1 MRPVFGS
8 SGLILIS
15 MPLSCNL
22 YHSRGCVPVKWN
34 TSQRLFLEKLLP
46 FFRIDS
52 TKTHQRLSY
61 FAFPCCVFVLQC
73 PHVPRPAGRHSEQ
86 ACRRPWG
93 GKGPLLKT
101 KKKKPVTSA
110 VQLLQHLHRP
120 LYFIAAG
127 IRGRKVRS
135 RRWIKIMEGFNWW
148 NNGTKLAWF
157 RIWCFPF
164 LRKWS
169 SPIYI
174 ESNNQAFNILAEVEA
189 LQSAF

>member
-1 MRPVFGS
+1 MRPVFDP

-15 MPLSCNL
+15 MPLNCNL

-34 TSQRLFLEKLLP
+34 TSQRLFLERLLL
-46 FFRIDS
+46 FFPDWQH
-52 TKTHQRLSY
+52 KNHHHQHLSY
-61 FAFPCCVFVLQC
+61 FAFICFVFVLQC

-93 GKGPLLKT
+93 GKGPLFKAKT
-101 KKKKPVTSA
+101 KKKPVTSA

-135 RRWIKIMEGFNWW
+135 RRWTKIMEGFNWW
-148 NNGTKLAWF
+148 NNGTK
-157 RIWCFPF
+157 
-164 LRKWS
+164 
-169 SPIYI
+169 
-174 ESNNQAFNILAEVEA
+174 
-189 LQSAF
+189 